1 MMDFFQFGKQLERK
15 AAVERNRIYAQ
26 QQDSL
31 KEIRAKT
38 QNLFDVKSLY
48 AHKKEVEYI
57 LATLTNS
64 IDGAT
69 PYREIWDKY
78 RTALSKEV
86 EAIVKKIEYIEAGG
100 KKDLITDERNILT
113 LKRAYDDI
121 LWPATDPATFLDFWR
136 HGEKSSYLPIIKGK
150 VNSFVYLLDLL
161 GLIGSEKPEGLTYA
175 ALETA
180 FKLKNLKNKA
190 ARVRNNPR
198 AYREIKINFPQFSL
212 KYEKGV
218 TSR

>member
-1 MMDFFQFGKQLERK
+1 MMDFFQFGKHLERK
-15 AAVERNRIYAQ
+15 AAIERNRIYAQ

-38 QNLFDVKSLY
+38 RSEFDPQALY

-57 LATLTNS
+57 LADLTQS
-64 IDGAT
+64 VDGAT
-69 PYREIWDKY
+69 PYKEIWDKY

-86 EAIVKKIEYIEAGG
+86 EAIVKKIEYIEIVE

-121 LWPATDPATFLDFWR
+121 LWSATDPATFLDFWR
-136 HGEKSSYLPIIKGK
+136 HGKKSSYLPIKKGK
-150 VNSFVYLLDLL
+150 VNSFVYLLGLL

-180 FKLKNLKNKA
+180 FNIRFMKNKV
-190 ARVRNNPR
+190 ARVRSNPQ

-212 KYEKGV
+212 K
-218 TSR
+218 

>member
-15 AAVERNRIYAQ
+15 AAIERNRIYAQ

-38 QNLFDVKSLY
+38 RSEFDPQALY

-57 LATLTNS
+57 LADLTQS
-64 IDGAT
+64 VDGAT
-69 PYREIWDKY
+69 PYKEIWDKY

-86 EAIVKKIEYIEAGG
+86 EAIVKKIEYIEVVE

-113 LKRAYDDI
+113 LKRAYDNI

-136 HGEKSSYLPIIKGK
+136 HGKKSSYLPVMKGK

-180 FKLKNLKNKA
+180 FNIKSMKNKA
-190 ARVRNNPR
+190 SKVRNNPR
-198 AYREIKINFPQFSL
+198 AYREIKINFPEFSL
-212 KYEKGV
+212 K
-218 TSR
+218 